1 MQCNEMQQSGTLFAR
16 GGERFLRESS
26 ELRCPLA
33 ATTLQ
38 YRRLPS
44 RKARQETQVKET
56 IRGRQRARH
65 GEGWKIAAIVESC
78 GSCGPT
84 SQQRYTVARL
94 GMKINRGGARI
105 IPLSLRAHC
114 TGARPWPR
122 GGSLASLNRLM
133 RSSLSIAPP
142 LRVSPETERHNVK
155 AVISRVRVLSPSERG
170 DNEASLIHRALRSLS
185 FPCPSPSAFSSFFF
199 PRANVGWRNVGSK
212 GPRPRH
218 VPY

>member
-1 MQCNEMQQSGTLFAR
+1 MRCNETAKWHFVRAWRRTILKGNERITL
-16 GGERFLRESS
+16 
-26 ELRCPLA
+26 P
-33 ATTLQ
+33 LQ

-56 IRGRQRARH
+56 IRGRQRTRH

-114 TGARPWPR
+114 TRARPWPR

-170 DNEASLIHRALRSLS
+170 VAIMRPVSYTARSVL
-185 FPCPSPSAFSSFFF
+185 FLFLVLLLLPAFSSSLAQTSAGGTLVRKVRGHGTFLI
-199 PRANVGWRNVGSK
+199 S
-212 GPRPRH
+212 
-218 VPY
+218 Y